1 MLRDV
6 DAVSAVKRYGGS
18 VVPGV
23 RVKAFNFT
31 SITDSL

>member
-1 MLRDV
+1 
-6 DAVSAVKRYGGS
+6 VKRYGGS

-31 SITDSL
+31 SITDSLWLAHF